1 MLNKQDRREIRKS
14 IANAAN
20 LGDSAPANVFGAGS
34 KFSLD
39 HVSQL
44 LDKVDR
50 SDQEIKRLKALV
62 ERLYNIVSLGTMIEC
77 DHRCL
82 TKESQNQL
90 LGLLGEAEAVLKIKK
105 PRPSTAKRSTR
116 GRHIC

>member
-1 MLNKQDRREIRKS
+1 MLNKQDRKQIRKS

-20 LGDSAPANVFGAGS
+20 LGDNAPANVFGAGS
-34 KFSLD
+34 KFTLD

-44 LDKVDR
+44 LDAVDR
-50 SDQEIKRLKALV
+50 SDEEIKRLKVLI
-62 ERLYNIVSLGTMIEC
+62 EKLYKIVSLGTMIEC

-90 LGLLGEAEAVLKIKK
+90 LGLLDEAEAVLKIKK
-105 PRPSTAKRSTR
+105 PRPATAKPGSR
-116 GRHIC
+116 GGQIC

>member
-1 MLNKQDRREIRKS
+1 MLNKQDRNEIKMS
-14 IANAAN
+14 IAKAAN

-34 KFSLD
+34 KFTLD

-44 LDKVDR
+44 LDAADR
-50 SDQEIKRLKALV
+50 SDEEIKRLKVLV
-62 ERLYNIVSLGTMIEC
+62 EKLYKIVSLGTMIEC

-90 LGLLGEAEAVLKIKK
+90 LGLLAEAEAVLKLDK
-105 PRPSTAKRSTR
+105 PRSSTDTQGSS
-116 GRHIC
+116 GGQIC